1 MSHRGK
7 VHFDLGLWSDYQQQI
22 MIHGLGGKL
31 AGIKECVGELFAF
44 SKGGLNDLEAGD
56 IGKKIAHG
64 RVGIGMGSLVRVTV
78 LAAEAV
84 LAIRVRYRT
93 HAEGSLL
100 RSVCR
105 VCGVECV
112 RIECV

>member
-1 MSHRGK
+1 
-7 VHFDLGLWSDYQQQI
+7 
-22 MIHGLGGKL
+22 
-31 AGIKECVGELFAF
+31 
-44 SKGGLNDLEAGD
+44 
-56 IGKKIAHG
+56 
-64 RVGIGMGSLVRVTV
+64 MGSLVRVTV

>member
-1 MSHRGK
+1 
-7 VHFDLGLWSDYQQQI
+7 
-22 MIHGLGGKL
+22 MIYSLGGKL